1 MGQVSPHHPT
11 TARIDA
17 APAQLSPL
25 RAVVH
30 ARGEETALVDADR
43 GEWLARLTVMAE
55 HPALFVRLA
64 LLATGRP
71 AAP

>member
-1 MGQVSPHHPT
+1 MT
-11 TARIDA
+11 A
-17 APAQLSPL
+17 APAPPPHHRPHRRAPAELSPL

-30 ARGEETALVDADR
+30 ARGEETALVAADR

-55 HPALFVRLA
+55 HPALFVRLG